1 MRKTK
6 MLAALLAGLI
16 TLSLAGCGAD
26 KAENTSSDHTS
37 TESGI
42 TATVTDKASDPTA
55 ESSLP
60 AENETKADEPTAEKE
75 KAESIAP
82 ADSDSKADAK
92 TPAESNQQAK
102 TPSKQ
107 TEAPKP
113 AEEKPQT
120 PAPSEKPEAPAA
132 TPTANEV
139 ARKTAEKINAL
150 RQAQGS
156 PAATI
161 LPGLGKVATYRSEQL
176 ITNFSHESIPDA
188 CTVLKYGEYVDMSD
202 CGMPEASYY
211 RGYNAEAAAKG
222 NWTGTADEIADKIAN
237 GFKNSAGHWRY
248 VGSAE
253 YTYMAVGITYKGGTW
268 YCCVCVSS
276 QNYGG

>member
-1 MRKTK
+1 

-26 KAENTSSDHTS
+26 KAES
-37 TESGI
+37 TNSESANAESGI
-42 TATVTDKASDPTA
+42 TATVTDNTSEPTA
-55 ESSLP
+55 ESSLS
-60 AENETKADEPTAEKE
+60 AESESKSDESTAEKE
-75 KAESIAP
+75 QAEGNAP
-82 ADSDSKADAK
+82 ADSGSEADTK
-92 TPAESNQQAK
+92 KPAESNQQTK

-120 PAPSEKPEAPAA
+120 PAPTEKPEAPAE
-132 TPTANEV
+132 TPTANDV

-176 ITNFSHESIPDA
+176 ITNFSHESSPDA

-211 RGYNAEAAAKG
+211 RGYNAEDAAKG
-222 NWTGTADEIADKIAN
+222 TWTGTADEIADKIAN
-237 GFKNSAGHWRY
+237 
-248 VGSAE
+248 
-253 YTYMAVGITYKGGTW
+253 GTW

>member
-26 KAENTSSDHTS
+26 KAES
-37 TESGI
+37 TNSESANAESGI
-42 TATVTDKASDPTA
+42 TATVTDNTSEPTA
-55 ESSLP
+55 ESNLP
-60 AENETKADEPTAEKE
+60 AESEIKQDESTAEKE
-75 KAESIAP
+75 KAESNAP
-82 ADSDSKADAK
+82 ADSDSKADTK
-92 TPAESNQQAK
+92 KPAESNQQA
-102 TPSKQ
+102 KQ

-120 PAPSEKPEAPAA
+120 PAPAEKPETPAE

-150 RQAQGS
+150 RQSQGS

-176 ITNFSHESIPDA
+176 RTNFSHESSPDA

-253 YTYMAVGITYKGGTW
+253 YTYMAVGVTYKGGTW

>member
-1 MRKTK
+1 MRKKK

-26 KAENTSSDHTS
+26 K

-42 TATVTDKASDPTA
+42 TATVTDKASEPTA

-60 AENETKADEPTAEKE
+60 AESEIKTDESTAEKE
-75 KAESIAP
+75 KTESNAP
-82 ADSDSKADAK
+82 ADSGSKTDAQK
-92 TPAESNQQAK
+92 PAESNQQTK

-120 PAPSEKPEAPAA
+120 PAPTEKPEAPAE

-176 ITNFSHESIPDA
+176 ITNFSHESSPDA

-268 YCCVCVSS
+268 YCCICVSS

>member
-26 KAENTSSDHTS
+26 KAES
-37 TESGI
+37 TNSESANAESGI
-42 TATVTDKASDPTA
+42 TATVTDNTSEPTA

-60 AENETKADEPTAEKE
+60 AESEIKQDESTAEKE
-75 KAESIAP
+75 KAESNAP
-82 ADSDSKADAK
+82 ADSDSKADTK
-92 TPAESNQQAK
+92 KPAESNQQA
-102 TPSKQ
+102 KQ

-120 PAPSEKPEAPAA
+120 PAPAEKPETPAE

-150 RQAQGS
+150 RQSQGS

-176 ITNFSHESIPDA
+176 RTNFSHESSPDA

>member
-1 MRKTK
+1 MRKKK

-26 KAENTSSDHTS
+26 KTES
-37 TESGI
+37 TNSESANAESGI
-42 TATVTDKASDPTA
+42 TATVTDKASKPTT

-60 AENETKADEPTAEKE
+60 AESEIKQDESTTEKE
-75 KAESIAP
+75 KAESIAS
-82 ADSDSKADAK
+82 ADSGSKADAK
-92 TPAESNQQAK
+92 KPVESNQQTK

-113 AEEKPQT
+113 AEKPQT
-120 PAPSEKPEAPAA
+120 PAPTEKPEAPAE

-150 RQAQGS
+150 RQSQGS

-176 ITNFSHESIPDA
+176 ITNFSHESSPDA

-222 NWTGTADEIADKIAN
+222 NWTGTADEIAEKIAN

>member
-26 KAENTSSDHTS
+26 KAES
-37 TESGI
+37 TNSESANAESGI
-42 TATVTDKASDPTA
+42 TATVTDNSSEPTA

-60 AENETKADEPTAEKE
+60 AESEIKQDESTAEKE
-75 KAESIAP
+75 KAESNAP
-82 ADSDSKADAK
+82 ADSDSKADTK
-92 TPAESNQQAK
+92 KPAESNQQA
-102 TPSKQ
+102 KQ

-120 PAPSEKPEAPAA
+120 PAPAEKPETPAE

-150 RQAQGS
+150 RQSQGS

-176 ITNFSHESIPDA
+176 ITNFSHESSPDA